1 MDQSKQVKK
10 QYVKEK
16 GWRMEICSE
25 NLEIILGIT
34 LGVVCLPLQVLQKK
48 ANLLGCHH
56 EDVWVQSGLLVDED
70 SSF

>member
-1 MDQSKQVKK
+1 MDQAKQVNK

-16 GWRMEICSE
+16 GWRMGICSE
-25 NLEIILGIT
+25 NLEITLGVT

-56 EDVWVQSGLLVDED
+56 EDVWVRSGPLVDEG